1 MNYVRALEGRCL
13 RLSRNHQGGFG
24 FLRAGNR
31 MLSSKAE

>member
-1 MNYVRALEGRCL
+1 MNCVQALEGRCL
-13 RLSRNHQGGFG
+13 RLPQNHQGGFG

>member
-13 RLSRNHQGGFG
+13 RLPRNHQGGFG
-24 FLRAGNR
+24 FLSAGNT